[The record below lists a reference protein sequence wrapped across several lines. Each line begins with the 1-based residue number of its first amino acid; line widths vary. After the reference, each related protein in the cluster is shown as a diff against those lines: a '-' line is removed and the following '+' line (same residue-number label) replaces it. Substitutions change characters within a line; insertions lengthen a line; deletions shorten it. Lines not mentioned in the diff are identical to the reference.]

1 MATDLMGVTPLIV
14 FSCADHYNTPVCMTV
29 NLLYFVDFCVLHL
42 QHFLTTAGRSSR
54 SYLCITCACLGYST
68 QVLGIQNHCRF
79 RDLHHAVELCS
90 VANVV
95 PSLPLLELTTSLP
108 KSTGFSS
115 VADSECVVS
124 SALMT
129 VYAGQR

>member
-1 MATDLMGVTPLIV
+1 
-14 FSCADHYNTPVCMTV
+14 
-29 NLLYFVDFCVLHL
+29 
-42 QHFLTTAGRSSR
+42 
-54 SYLCITCACLGYST
+54 
-68 QVLGIQNHCRF
+68 
-79 RDLHHAVELCS
+79 